1 MENRGL
7 LGEERSQRTF
17 DSRKLVFL
25 RSAPFVIYEQDLTV
39 QVKIAQL
46 RAHEAAPHLLTQSSR
61 EKGIIPLE
69 ITRCAA
75 AGVFPC

>member
-17 DSRKLVFL
+17 DSRKL
-25 RSAPFVIYEQDLTV
+25 DLTV